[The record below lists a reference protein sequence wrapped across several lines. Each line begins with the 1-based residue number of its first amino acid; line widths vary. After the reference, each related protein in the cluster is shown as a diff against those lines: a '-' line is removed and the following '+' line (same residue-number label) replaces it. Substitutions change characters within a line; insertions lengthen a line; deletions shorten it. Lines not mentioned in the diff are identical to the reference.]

1 MFLYLHR
8 VFRLSKLYRVAAYIF
23 RLSKAVE
30 KYNPVY
36 HDIRNRMIRLK
47 MTAVYINMYTARKA
61 LSGTRSLRD

>member
-47 MTAVYINMYTARKA
+47 TLYSV
-61 LSGTRSLRD
+61 

>member
-8 VFRLSKLYRVAAYIF
+8 VFRLSKLYRVAAYIFRLSKLYRVAAYIF

-47 MTAVYINMYTARKA
+47 TLYSV
-61 LSGTRSLRD
+61 